1 MGLHQY
7 ITGLTNL
14 EWLDRAPGFFKYQQ
28 HSVAAHSF
36 KVAAIAQMLGDIEEL
51 HGNKIDW
58 KMLYE
63 KSVNHDYTERF
74 IGDIKTP
81 VKYATKE
88 LRHMLARVET
98 HMTENFIQNEIPSE
112 LQNIYRRRLGEG
124 KDDSLEGKIL
134 SVADKVDLLYES
146 FGEIQKG
153 NPETVYSDIFRESLT
168 TIVAFKEM
176 PSVQY
181 FLTNVLP
188 DLLNEDFTDRDKLAK
203 ITKEIMP
210 EYHFAKEQ

>member
-36 KVAAIAQMLGDIEEL
+36 KVAAIAQMLGDIEEQA
-51 HGNKIDW
+51 GNTIDW

-63 KSVNHDYTERF
+63 KSLNHDYTERF

-81 VKYATKE
+81 VKYATPE
-88 LRHMLARVET
+88 LRHMLARVED
-98 HMTENFIQNEIPSE
+98 HMTENFIQNEIPEE
-112 LQNIYRRRLGEG
+112 LQDIYRRRLSEG

-153 NPETVYSDIFRESLT
+153 NPETVYMDIFKESLT
-168 TIVAFKEM
+168 TIVSFKAM

-181 FLTNVLP
+181 FLENIMP
-188 DLLNEDFTDRDKLAK
+188 DLLNEDLSDRDKLAA
-203 ITKEIMP
+203 ITKQIVP
-210 EYHFAKEQ
+210 AYHVAR

>member
-36 KVAAIAQMLGDIEEL
+36 KVAAIAQILGDIEEQA
-51 HGNKIDW
+51 GNTIDW

-63 KSVNHDYTERF
+63 KSLNHDYTERF

-81 VKYATKE
+81 VKYATPE
-88 LRHMLARVET
+88 LRHMLARVED
-98 HMTENFIQNEIPSE
+98 HMTENFIQNEIPEE
-112 LQNIYRRRLGEG
+112 LQDIYRRRLSEG

-153 NPETVYSDIFRESLT
+153 NPETVYMDIFKESLT
-168 TIVAFKEM
+168 TIVSFKAM

-181 FLTNVLP
+181 FLENIMP
-188 DLLNEDFTDRDKLAK
+188 DLLNEDFSDRDKLAA
-203 ITKEIMP
+203 ITKQIVP
-210 EYHFAKEQ
+210 AYHVAR

>member
-36 KVAAIAQMLGDIEEL
+36 KVAAIAQMLGDIEEQA
-51 HGNKIDW
+51 GNTIDW

-63 KSVNHDYTERF
+63 KSLNHDYTERF

-81 VKYATKE
+81 VKYATPE
-88 LRHMLARVET
+88 LRHMLARVED
-98 HMTENFIQNEIPSE
+98 HMTENFIQNEIPEE
-112 LQNIYRRRLGEG
+112 LQDIYRRRLSEG

-153 NPETVYSDIFRESLT
+153 NPETVYMDIFKESLT
-168 TIVAFKEM
+168 TIVSFKAM

-181 FLTNVLP
+181 FLENIMP
-188 DLLNEDFTDRDKLAK
+188 DLLNEDFSDRDKLAA
-203 ITKEIMP
+203 ITKQIVP
-210 EYHFAKEQ
+210 SYHVAR